1 MAAKYGGVNAFIA
14 LKSFQ
19 GLIRSSTFYSMIDAS
34 ANFNK
39 GDAQKK
45 TAHIYSSAIGQKLNK
60 G

>member
-1 MAAKYGGVNAFIA
+1 M
-14 LKSFQ
+14 LKIRNNLIQ

-45 TAHIYSSAIGQKLNK
+45 TAHIYSSAIGQNLNK
-60 G
+60 ANRKRNN

>member
-1 MAAKYGGVNAFIA
+1 M
-14 LKSFQ
+14 LKIRNNLIQ

-60 G
+60 ANRKRNN